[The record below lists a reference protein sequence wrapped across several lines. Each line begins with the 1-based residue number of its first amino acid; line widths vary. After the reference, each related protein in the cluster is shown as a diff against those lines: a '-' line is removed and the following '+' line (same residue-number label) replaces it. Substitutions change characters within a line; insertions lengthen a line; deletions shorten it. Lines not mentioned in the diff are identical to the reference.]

1 MRAELQAYLDGELSF
16 AELPEELRPEAERWD
31 RLLADARTLGAER
44 APAGLEFRIRRAL
57 PRAARRSP
65 VKRAAEWAIR
75 PRSVRVSPLV
85 GLAVAAALAFIIVL
99 PRFEAPPSDSQPAAS
114 AAAPVTTIYVQFMLQ
129 APSARSVAVAG
140 DFNSWVPELAL
151 TDPDGDGIW
160 TGRVAL
166 KPGVHQY
173 MFVIDGSQWL
183 TDPEA
188 GRYVD
193 DGFGN
198 RNAVLVIPGPARS

>member
-1 MRAELQAYLDGELSF
+1 MRAELQAYLDGELAL
-16 AELPEELRPEAERWD
+16 AELPVELRSEAERWE
-31 RLLADARTLGAER
+31 RLLADVRALGPEQ
-44 APAGLEFRIRRAL
+44 APADLEFRIRRAL
-57 PRAARRSP
+57 PRTQRRSA
-65 VKRAAEWAIR
+65 VRRAAEWAVR
-75 PRSVRVSPLV
+75 PRSVRVSPLA
-85 GLAVAAALAFIIVL
+85 GLAAAAALAFIVLL
-99 PRFEAPPSDSQPAAS
+99 PRSEAPAPGSEPATGPAAV
-114 AAAPVTTIYVQFMLQ
+114 ATIYVQFMLE
-129 APSARSVAVAG
+129 APSAQSVAVAG
-140 DFNSWVPELAL
+140 DFNSWSPELAL

-166 KPGVHQY
+166 RPGVHQY

-198 RNAVLVIPGPARS
+198 RNAVLVIPAPARS

>member
-1 MRAELQAYLDGELSF
+1 MRPELQAYLDGEVAF
-16 AELPEELRPEAERWD
+16 AELPAELRSEAERWE
-31 RLLADARTLGAER
+31 RLLAQVQALGPDG
-44 APAGLEFRIRRAL
+44 APGDLEFRIRRAIHRSERRSAVR
-57 PRAARRSP
+57 RAA
-65 VKRAAEWAIR
+65 VWAVR
-75 PRSVRVSPLV
+75 PRSVRVSPLA
-85 GLAVAAALAFIIVL
+85 GLAAAAALALIILL
-99 PRFEAPPSDSQPAAS
+99 PRSEAPAPGS
-114 AAAPVTTIYVQFMLQ
+114 APTTGPVAEATIYVQFMLE
-129 APSARSVAVAG
+129 APSAQSVAVAG
-140 DFNSWVPELAL
+140 DFNSWLPELAL
-151 TDPDGDGIW
+151 TDPDGDGVW

-198 RNAVLVIPGPARS
+198 RNAVLVIPQPARS

>member
-1 MRAELQAYLDGELSF
+1 MRAELQAYLDGELAL
-16 AELPEELRPEAERWD
+16 AELPVELRSEAERWE
-31 RLLADARTLGAER
+31 RMLADVRALGPER
-44 APAGLEFRIRRAL
+44 APADLEFRIRRAL
-57 PRAARRSP
+57 PPTERRSA
-65 VKRAAEWAIR
+65 VRRAAEWAVR
-75 PRSVRVSPLV
+75 PRSVRVSPLA
-85 GLAVAAALAFIIVL
+85 GLAAAAALAFIILL
-99 PRFEAPPSDSQPAAS
+99 PRSEAPSPGSEPSPGPAAV
-114 AAAPVTTIYVQFMLQ
+114 ATIYVQFMLE
-129 APSARSVAVAG
+129 APSAQSVAVAG
-140 DFNSWVPELAL
+140 DFNSWSPELAL

-166 KPGVHQY
+166 RPGVHQY

-198 RNAVLVIPGPARS
+198 RNAVLVIPEPARS

>member
-1 MRAELQAYLDGELSF
+1 MREELQAYLDGELAI
-16 AELPEELRPEAERWD
+16 AELPAELRSEAERWE
-31 RLLADARTLGAER
+31 RLLADVRALGPEG
-44 APAGLEFRIRRAL
+44 APADLEFRIRRAL
-57 PRAARRSP
+57 PRAERRSAAR
-65 VKRAAEWAIR
+65 RAAEWAVR
-75 PRSVRVSPLV
+75 PRSVRVSPLA
-85 GLAVAAALAFIIVL
+85 GLAAAAALAFIIL
-99 PRFEAPPSDSQPAAS
+99 MPRSDVPAPGSEPTTGPTAVA
-114 AAAPVTTIYVQFMLQ
+114 TIYVQFMLQ
-129 APSARSVAVAG
+129 APSAQSVAVAG
-140 DFNSWVPELAL
+140 DFNSWLPELAL

-166 KPGVHQY
+166 QPGVHQY

-198 RNAVLVIPGPARS
+198 RNAVLVIPEPARS

>member
-16 AELPEELRPEAERWD
+16 AELPEELRPEAKRWE
-31 RLLADARTLGAER
+31 RLLDDAQAFGPQR
-44 APAGLEFRIRRAL
+44 APSGLEFRIRRAL
-57 PRAARRSP
+57 PRARRKSP

-75 PRSVRVSPLV
+75 PRSIRVSPLV
-85 GLAVAAALAFIIVL
+85 GLAAAAALAFVIVL
-99 PRFEAPPSDSQPAAS
+99 PRLEAPAPSTEQAAGTGS
-114 AAAPVTTIYVQFMLQ
+114 LTTIYVQFMFE
-129 APSARSVAVAG
+129 APSAQTVAVAG
-140 DFNSWVPELAL
+140 DFNSWEPELAL

-160 TGRVAL
+160 TGRLAL

>member
-1 MRAELQAYLDGELSF
+1 MRAELQAYLDGELAF
-16 AELPEELRPEAERWD
+16 AELPEELRPEAERWE
-31 RLLADARTLGAER
+31 RLLADARSLGAER
-44 APAGLEFRIRRAL
+44 APAELEFRIRRAL
-57 PRAARRSP
+57 PRPERKSSVR
-65 VKRAAEWAIR
+65 RAAEWAIR

-85 GLAVAAALAFIIVL
+85 GLAAAAALAFIIVL
-99 PRFEAPPSDSQPAAS
+99 PRLEAPSPASEPIPGAAS
-114 AAAPVTTIYVQFMLQ
+114 VTTIYVQFMLE
-129 APSARSVAVAG
+129 APSAQSVAVAG
-140 DFNSWVPELAL
+140 DFNSWEPELAL

-198 RNAVLVIPGPARS
+198 RNAVLVIPEPARS